1 MKKRA
6 SYGRIK
12 ETTIGG
18 FVMPRSYRHIKDY
31 EKEILE
37 LRKQGKT
44 KREICEKYGF
54 SMKQLTNFITRHN
67 TNQKK
72 VAAGIALKKKGRPR
86 KEGNELP
93 PSIQQSSKLTQLQ
106 YEIARK
112 DAKIKSLEMENELM
126 RDFLSL
132 TGRK

>member
-1 MKKRA
+1 MKKTP

-18 FVMPRSYRHIKDY
+18 IFMPRSYRHIKQY

-37 LRKQGKT
+37 LRAKGLT
-44 KREICEKYGF
+44 HREIAEKYGLTKEHI
-54 SMKQLTNFITRHN
+54 KQFFNRYN
-67 TNQKK
+67 KNQKK
-72 VAAGIALKKKGRPR
+72 LASGIKIKPKGRTR
-86 KEGNELP
+86 KDGDELP

-106 YEIARK
+106 YKIASK
-112 DAKIKSLEMENELM
+112 DKYIKRLEMENELM

-132 TGRK
+132 TERK